1 MIARLLRPRGI
12 RGELVALPLS
22 DHRERFDAL
31 GTVVV
36 NGRELGV
43 ERTWWHDGRLIL
55 KFQGI
60 DTMTQA
66 EPLAGADVCVPMAE
80 RAPLPPDEFY
90 LGDLVDCAVIDHA
103 SGATI
108 GTVSGWQDSGGAPLL
123 EVAPANGGEAI
134 LIPFARSI
142 CVEIDTAARRIVV
155 NPPEGLLELNR

>member
-12 RGELVALPLS
+12 RGELVALPLN
-22 DHRERFDAL
+22 DHRERFEGLRAVL
-31 GTVVV
+31 V
-36 NGRELGV
+36 NGRQLGV

-60 DTMTQA
+60 DTITEA

-90 LGDLVDCAVIDHA
+90 LGDLVDCSVIDHA
-103 SGATI
+103 TGSLI
-108 GTVSGWQDSGGAPLL
+108 GTVTGWQEAGSAPLL
-123 EVAPANGGEAI
+123 EIAPTSGGEQI

-142 CVEIDTAARRIVV
+142 CIEIDPALRRIVID
-155 NPPEGLLELNR
+155 PPEGLLELNR